1 MISPTPS
8 SLLGA
13 RSNTLLTSYQIF
25 SELAGCKSMSE
36 AAWNLDVDVSV
47 VSRHIAAVEHTF
59 GCPLFDRHGRGVRLT
74 SAGQAVAEHISA
86 VLQGESRVRQ
96 QLSELQVLRCGLLRI
111 IGTDG
116 AIASPVSQAVTAFSA
131 HYPGVLFELYR
142 ASSELILSAVKEGRA
157 DIGAGLNLQ
166 PEAEVELAS
175 RLDDQLAAVMCPAH
189 PLASK
194 SSVHLCALSRASDQR
209 SRCAQAFLLGGNEH
223 LASLRSLGPG
233 RARYRREGGGSAGGS
248 GRAGPNAPRRLRCPQ
263 PATFLRGIGVLE
275 MPSRGVW
282 IRARAS

>member
-36 AAWNLDVDVSV
+36 AAWNLDLDVSV

-59 GCPLFDRHGRGVRLT
+59 GCLLFDRHGRGVRLT

-86 VLQGESRVRQ
+86 VQGESRVRQ
-96 QLSELQVLRCGLLRI
+96 QLSELQDLRCGLLRI

-157 DIGAGLNLQ
+157 DY
-166 PEAEVELAS
+166 
-175 RLDDQLAAVMCPAH
+175 
-189 PLASK
+189 
-194 SSVHLCALSRASDQR
+194 R
-209 SRCAQAFLLGGNEH
+209 SRPQPSA
-223 LASLRSLGPG
+223 RS
-233 RARYRREGGGSAGGS
+233 R
-248 GRAGPNAPRRLRCPQ
+248 GRAGFPP
-263 PATFLRGIGVLE
+263 
-275 MPSRGVW
+275 
-282 IRARAS
+282 